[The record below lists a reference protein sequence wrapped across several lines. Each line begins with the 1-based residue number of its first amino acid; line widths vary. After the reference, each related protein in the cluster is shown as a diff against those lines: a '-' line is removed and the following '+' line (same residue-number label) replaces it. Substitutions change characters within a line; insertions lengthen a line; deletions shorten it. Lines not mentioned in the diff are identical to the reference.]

1 MEFHVYELYT
11 MCPTLLENEERC
23 LGGMTFFAQSHP
35 MEVCGSNGLPL
46 TPNSI
51 TIYGKAQ
58 FLKTIYHPHLSPYL
72 DIIRSKHG
80 ESRQL
85 RVFVSSLRRL
95 LQIIFVHLQ

>member
-1 MEFHVYELYT
+1 MDNNNRT
-11 MCPTLLENEERC
+11 NMCPALLENEERC

-51 TIYGKAQ
+51 TIYGKSQ

-80 ESRQL
+80 EYQL
-85 RVFVSSLRRL
+85 IKKNASFVQHSLTCTRFQRE
-95 LQIIFVHLQ
+95 

>member
-1 MEFHVYELYT
+1 
-11 MCPTLLENEERC
+11 MCPALLENEERC
-23 LGGMTFFAQSHP
+23 FGGMTFFAQSHP

-51 TIYGKAQ
+51 TIYGKSQ

-80 ESRQL
+80 K
-85 RVFVSSLRRL
+85 
-95 LQIIFVHLQ
+95 LQHLFKIKFLFNLIL

>member
-1 MEFHVYELYT
+1 
-11 MCPTLLENEERC
+11 MCPALLENEERC

-35 MEVCGSNGLPL
+35 VEVCGSNGLPL

-51 TIYGKAQ
+51 TIYGKSQ

-80 ESRQL
+80 EPQ
-85 RVFVSSLRRL
+85 SSTQVYEFINLFTYR
-95 LQIIFVHLQ
+95 IT